1 MLLSP
6 SRPIW
11 SLPREE
17 VVEALQST
25 AQGLTEQE
33 ALSRLERFGA
43 NKLPHLKRRPLLLR
57 LVDQM
62 LHFMAILLWVAGALA
77 FAAGTPQ
84 LGWAIWGVVLINGC
98 FSFWQDF
105 QAERTLATLARSLP
119 LTAQVWR
126 DGEMRGVAADTLVP
140 GDRVRL
146 EEGERVPADCRLLR
160 SSALLLDL
168 SALTGESQP
177 VPRQADPLPLREG
190 QRPLPAVECANLL
203 LAGTTVASGRGEAMV
218 YATGLETEFGH
229 VAHLTASTRR
239 GISTLEQQVGK
250 IVHTITLVAVSM
262 GMLAFALNWL
272 LVGMGPLESLVFA
285 VGILVANVPEGLLP
299 TVTLALAINVQR
311 MARQQALVRR
321 LSAVETLGSVSV
333 ICSDKTGTLTCN
345 RMELEELWLPEETP
359 ERRNFL
365 LAGSALCNNA
375 RLSGGS
381 SVGDP
386 TEVALVQAAADAG
399 LDVEALRQR
408 HGRLQEVPFD
418 SHRRRMSVVVAWRP
432 GEHGLPPGPAT
443 GRVVLTKGAPLE
455 ILAQC

>member
-1 MLLSP
+1 LSE
-6 SRPIW
+6 
-11 SLPREE
+11 REA
-17 VVEALQST
+17 AL
-25 AQGLTEQE
+25 
-33 ALSRLERFGA
+33 RLERWGP
-43 NKLPHLKRRPLLLR
+43 NTLPHLRQRPLVLR

-126 DGEMRGVAADTLVP
+126 DGEMRSVAAECLVP

-160 SSALLLDL
+160 SSGLLLDL

-177 VPRQADPLPLREG
+177 VPRQAEALPLLEG
-190 QRPLPAVECANLL
+190 QGALPAVECANLL
-203 LAGTTVASGRGEAMV
+203 LAGTTVGSGRGEAMV
-218 YATGLETEFGH
+218 YATRSETEFGH

-239 GISTLEQQVGK
+239 GVSTLEQQVGT

-262 GMLAFALNWL
+262 ALVAFGLNLL
-272 LVGMGPLESLVFA
+272 LVGMAPLESLVFA
-285 VGILVANVPEGLLP
+285 MGILVANVPEGLLP
-299 TVTLALAINVQR
+299 SVTLALAITVQR

-345 RMELEELWLPEETP
+345 RMELQESWLPEEWAGGRTV
-359 ERRNFL
+359 L

-375 RLSGGS
+375 QLAPSSPSGDS
-381 SVGDP
+381 
-386 TEVALVQAAADAG
+386 TEVALLLAATAAG
-399 LDVEALRQR
+399 LDVAALRRR
-408 HGRLQEVPFD
+408 HPD
-418 SHRRRMSVVVAWRP
+418 SRRC
-432 GEHGLPPGPAT
+432 
-443 GRVVLTKGAPLE
+443 PL
-455 ILAQC
+455 IPIAAA